1 MSRFEENKRQ
11 KRLLKRQIY
20 LTMAVFLFMLTGLF
34 IVDYYFYKNILGEET
49 VSIFNCINK
58 NNNFEII
65 LFGREF
71 ISIPVR

>member
-1 MSRFEENKRQ
+1 MSRFEENKRY
-11 KRLLKRQIY
+11 KWLFKRQIY
-20 LTMAVFLFMLTGLF
+20 LTMAVFLFMIMGLF
-34 IVDYYFYKNILGEET
+34 IVDYYFYKNIEGTET

-58 NNNFEII
+58 SNQIKII